1 MSDQENYTKAQQ
13 RIIGSNVINI
23 SSCEKPDFYV
33 HLAFKMLG
41 DIKGKG
47 NFTIKDSIK
56 SDNEG
61 KTINTNSK
69 YQIHKQVVLAGL
81 GEDTKTV
88 VKVAG
93 ELVNSNL
100 IEISNIQT
108 DLRRIG
114 SKGANP
120 LSVPYIVIVCT
131 KRDKEN

>member
-1 MSDQENYTKAQQ
+1 
-13 RIIGSNVINI
+13 
-23 SSCEKPDFYV
+23 
-33 HLAFKMLG
+33 MLG